1 MTNWLESTC
10 QWMKVYVCL
19 PPLLLELELVLV
31 LVNCSR
37 CSPYTW
43 RNQLGPGK
51 VLGLGPVQVL
61 VALPLTHQAQLAT
74 TVTAQD
80 KPTAF

>member
-1 MTNWLESTC
+1 MTDQTATTNWLESTW
-10 QWMKVYVCL
+10 QSIKVYVCL
-19 PPLLLELELVLV
+19 PLLLLEIELVLV

-61 VALPLTHQAQLAT
+61 VALPLTHQAPLQT
-74 TVTAQD
+74 PDTA
-80 KPTAF
+80 